1 MDLAQFDWTL
11 YWFMFPISI
20 CVATTAM
27 LSGIGGAAIFAPIFM
42 IVFPIMGPEYPFE
55 SIAAAIG
62 VALFTEFFGFS
73 SGFVGY
79 LRKRLIDFKSA
90 MPFIM
95 VGVPVGIVGAI
106 LLNELNE
113 YEELLRGSYALLM
126 LLLSF
131 ELIRHHDPVQEL
143 PLEPE
148 GESVG
153 ATVVRPTRTIVGR
166 DGVEYS
172 FKAPRQG
179 KGVIATTTGGF
190 LTGLLGVGIGEVVMP
205 QLAKRNKVPIPVA
218 ATTSVFI
225 VIVVVASASFT
236 QISALI
242 AQGGINAV
250 PWNAVVYTIPAVIIG
265 GQIGPHLQG
274 KVAPRTMEKSIG
286 ILFLIIGFA
295 MGWIAFRNTFL
306 MYPTPASY

>member
-1 MDLAQFDWTL
+1 
-11 YWFMFPISI
+11 
-20 CVATTAM
+20 
-27 LSGIGGAAIFAPIFM
+27 
-42 IVFPIMGPEYPFE
+42 
-55 SIAAAIG
+55 
-62 VALFTEFFGFS
+62 
-73 SGFVGY
+73 
-79 LRKRLIDFKSA
+79 

-172 FKAPRQG
+172 FKAPR
-179 KGVIATTTGGF
+179 
-190 LTGLLGVGIGEVVMP
+190 
-205 QLAKRNKVPIPVA
+205 
-218 ATTSVFI
+218 
-225 VIVVVASASFT
+225 
-236 QISALI
+236 
-242 AQGGINAV
+242 
-250 PWNAVVYTIPAVIIG
+250 
-265 GQIGPHLQG
+265 
-274 KVAPRTMEKSIG
+274 
-286 ILFLIIGFA
+286 
-295 MGWIAFRNTFL
+295 
-306 MYPTPASY
+306 